1 MSSDWVCAS
10 MAVERYPQRTVIG
23 SFSQKRLVARDSTG
37 APHNMP
43 RAGPREPTH
52 IQWSTLFATLHRLA
66 AKFVVLAQI
75 WVAKC
80 DF

>member
-10 MAVERYPQRTVIG
+10 LAVERYPQRTVIG
-23 SFSQKRLVARDSTG
+23 SFSRKRLVARDSNDC
-37 APHNMP
+37 P
-43 RAGPREPTH
+43 H
-52 IQWSTLFATLHRLA
+52 IQWSTLFASLRLE
-66 AKFVVLAQI
+66 AKVVVLAQI